1 MFHRIKVGLRGIK
14 PMDLFL
20 LVSLSITAL
29 FVICNIFTGG
39 VLFEKCVMKSDFLF
53 SDYFYHIAGSSDTSV
68 MYSYGDPYSFP
79 PFAYFLYSLLWSLN
93 PYKDGESILN
103 WQNYR
108 NADNALTVFVLYNML
123 FVVLFLY
130 ATGLYFKEQ
139 NVKYRLLL
147 PTALLFSYPF
157 LCTSVQRGNVVMLV
171 AVFLMI
177 AWAWMDSAKKG
188 RQEAAMLF
196 IAAAAGFKLY
206 PALTGIVYLKKKE
219 WKKAARLILY
229 GMVAVFV
236 PFLFFGG
243 LDGMKNL
250 ICTLTGFATYIDADK
265 TNTVC
270 GMAKWLGGKIGLGGG
285 RIFCRGRQLSVSGS
299 FDSLLFSV

>member
-1 MFHRIKVGLRGIK
+1 MFQKIKTGLQEIK
-14 PMDLFL
+14 PIDVFLFT
-20 LVSLSITAL
+20 SLSITVL
-29 FVICNIFTGG
+29 FVICNIYANGD
-39 VLFEKCVMKSDFLF
+39 LFEKCVMKSDFLF

-79 PFAYFLYSLLWSLN
+79 PFAYFLYSFLWSLN

-108 NADNALTVFVLYNML
+108 DADNALTVFVIYNML
-123 FVVLFLY
+123 FVILFLY
-130 ATGLYFKEQ
+130 AIGMYFKEQ

-147 PTALLFSYPF
+147 PMGLLFSYPF

-171 AVFLMI
+171 AVFLML
-177 AWAWMDSAKKG
+177 AWAWMDSGKKV
-188 RQEAAMLF
+188 RQEAAMFF
-196 IAAAAGFKLY
+196 IAVAAGFKLY
-206 PALTGIVYLKKKE
+206 PALTGIVYLKRKE
-219 WKKAARLILY
+219 WKKAVRLILY
-229 GMVAVFV
+229 GMLTVFV

-250 ICTLTGFATYIDADK
+250 IHTLTGFATYIDANK

-270 GMAKWLGGKIGLGGG
+270 GMAKWLGEKIGLGGG
-285 RIFCRGRQLSVSGS
+285 GS
-299 FDSLLFSV
+299 RNLCCGC